1 MERTVSITNRCSR
14 TRGFLTGG
22 VPVIVLAAVML
33 SVSLAI
39 GERTPPRSATI
50 TAEEIAAHIR
60 FLASD
65 ALTGRRAGT
74 EGAEKAADY
83 IASEFRAYG
92 LRPLGGQKSFRQPF
106 SFVSGIRLGPGNALT
121 LVRGSQEVAFQPGR
135 DFVPL
140 AFSRDGSVEADVVFA
155 GFGISAQDLGYD
167 DYAGNDVS
175 GKIVLLLTGSP
186 DGDDPHGRFGRYL
199 SPRHKTVAARDKGAR
214 GVLFIA
220 SEEEF
225 SKEPLTRLRYDHTFG
240 DSGVVAFVVSQQV
253 AEEMLRTAG
262 RSLADVVREM
272 SDKKTPHSFTLSS
285 LRLRCR
291 SDVIKERKTT
301 ANVVALLPGTD
312 AALRTEY
319 IIVGAH
325 YDHLGRGGE
334 DSLAPMQTGEIH
346 NGADDNASGVAGLL
360 ELAQALAAERHRLKR
375 SILFVAFSGEEEGL
389 LGSRYFVEHPPVPLE
404 RVIAMINLDMIG
416 RLKDNT
422 LIVYGLGTSPVW
434 KPLLE
439 RLNGTARFE
448 FTARDDGVG
457 PSDHTSFYLKDIP
470 VLHFFTG
477 VHEDYHRPS
486 DDAEKINAEGER
498 RIVTLVRDIVR
509 ELQQQH
515 ERPLFTKT
523 RSPEPDRAQM
533 GFRVSVGTI
542 PDYAAEVE
550 GVRLAGVRQGSPA
563 EKAGL
568 RAGDIIV
575 RVGSRDVRN
584 VYDYTYALQDL
595 RPGQEVEFVI
605 LRGGERLTVHVV
617 PERR

>member
-1 MERTVSITNRCSR
+1 MEPAGRITTRWNRS
-14 TRGFLTGG
+14 RGFLTSG
-22 VPVIVLAAVML
+22 VPVVVLAAVML
-33 SVSLAI
+33 SVSLAV
-39 GERTPPRSATI
+39 GEKRPPRSATI

-65 ALTGRRAGT
+65 ALAGRRPGT

-92 LRPLGGQKSFRQPF
+92 LRPLGEQESFRQPF
-106 SFVSGIRLGPGNALT
+106 SFVSGIGLGPGNALA
-121 LVRGSQEVAFQPGR
+121 LVRGSQEIAFQPGR

-140 AFSRDGSVEADVVFA
+140 AFSRDESVEADVVFA
-155 GFGISAQDLGYD
+155 GFGISAPDLGYD
-167 DYAGNDVS
+167 DYAGSDVS
-175 GKIVLLLTGSP
+175 GRIVLVLTGSP
-186 DGDDPHGRFGRYL
+186 DGDDPHSRFGRYL
-199 SPRHKTVAARDKGAR
+199 SPRYKTVAARDKGAR
-214 GVLFIA
+214 GVLFIS
-220 SEEEF
+220 SEEEL
-225 SKEPLTRLRYDHTFG
+225 SKEPLARLRYDHTFG
-240 DSGVVAFVVSQQV
+240 DSGIVAFVVSRRV
-253 AEEMLRTAG
+253 AEEMLRTTG
-262 RSLADVVREM
+262 RHLADVVREM
-272 SDKKTPHSFTLSS
+272 SDRKGSHSFPLPS

-301 ANVVALLPGTD
+301 ANVVALLPGAD
-312 AALRTEY
+312 PVLRTEY
-319 IIVGAH
+319 VIVGAH
-325 YDHLGRGGE
+325 YDHLGWGGE
-334 DSLAPMQTGEIH
+334 DSLAPKQTGEIH

-375 SILFVAFSGEEEGL
+375 SILLVAFSGEEEGL

-439 RLNGTARFE
+439 RLNEAARFKV
-448 FTARDDGVG
+448 TARDDGVG

-486 DDAEKINAEGER
+486 DDVEKINAEGER

-509 ELQQQH
+509 ELQQQ

-533 GFRVSVGTI
+533 GFRVSIGTI

-568 RAGDIIV
+568 RAGDVIV
-575 RVGSRDVRN
+575 GVGSRNVRN
-584 VYDYTYALQDL
+584 VYDYTYALQEL
-595 RPGQEVEFVI
+595 RPGQEVEFII
-605 LRGGERLTVHVV
+605 LRGGERLTVRVV
-617 PERR
+617 AERR

>member
-1 MERTVSITNRCSR
+1 M
-14 TRGFLTGG
+14 
-22 VPVIVLAAVML
+22 PVIVLVAVLL
-33 SVSLAI
+33 SASLAV
-39 GERTPPRSATI
+39 GERMPPRRAAI

-65 ALTGRRAGT
+65 ALAGRRAGT

-92 LRPLGGQKSFRQPF
+92 LRPLGGRNSFRQPF
-106 SFVSGIRLGPGNALT
+106 SFVSGVGLGPGNALA
-121 LVRGSQEVAFQPGR
+121 LVRGSQEIAFQPGR

-140 AFSRDGSVEADVVFA
+140 AFSRDESVEADVVFA
-155 GFGISAQDLGYD
+155 GFGISAPDLGYD
-167 DYAGNDVS
+167 DYAGSDVS
-175 GKIVLLLTGSP
+175 GKIVLVLTGSP
-186 DGDDPHGRFGRYL
+186 DGDDPHSRFGRYL
-199 SPRHKTVAARDKGAR
+199 SPRYKTVVARDKGAR

-225 SKEPLTRLRYDHTFG
+225 SKEPLARLRYDHTFG
-240 DSGVVAFVVSQQV
+240 DSGGVAFVVSQQV
-253 AEEMLRTAG
+253 AEEMLSTAG
-262 RSLADVVREM
+262 RPLADVVREI
-272 SDKKTPHSFTLSS
+272 SGKKRPHSFTLPS

-312 AALRTEY
+312 PALRTEY

-325 YDHLGRGGE
+325 YDHLGWGGE
-334 DSLAPMQTGEIH
+334 DSLAPKQTGEIH
-346 NGADDNASGVAGLL
+346 NGADDNASGVAGVL

-422 LIVYGLGTSPVW
+422 LIVYGLGTSPAW

-439 RLNGTARFE
+439 RLTEAARFK
-448 FTARDDGVG
+448 FTARDDGLG

-486 DDAEKINAEGER
+486 DDVEKINAEGEC

-523 RSPEPDRAQM
+523 RSPEPDRTQM
-533 GFRVSVGTI
+533 GFRVSIGTI

-568 RAGDIIV
+568 RTGDVIV
-575 RVGSRDVRN
+575 GVGSRTVRN

-595 RPGQEVEFVI
+595 RPGQEVAFII
-605 LRGGERLTVHVV
+605 LRGSERLIVHVV

>member
-1 MERTVSITNRCSR
+1 MERAVYTTRWNR
-14 TRGFLTGG
+14 TMGFLTGG
-22 VPVIVLAAVML
+22 VPVIILVAVML
-33 SVSLAI
+33 SVSLAV
-39 GERTPPRSATI
+39 GERTPPRSAAI
-50 TAEEIAAHIR
+50 TAEEIDAHIR

-65 ALTGRRAGT
+65 ALAGRQPGT

-92 LRPLGGQKSFRQPF
+92 LRPLGEQNSFRQSF
-106 SFVSGIRLGPGNALT
+106 SFVSGIRLGPDNALT
-121 LVRGSQEVAFQPGR
+121 LMRGSQEVAFRPGR
-135 DFVPL
+135 DFMPL

-155 GFGISAQDLGYD
+155 GFGISAPDLGYD
-167 DYAGNDVS
+167 DYAGSDVS

-186 DGDDPHGRFGRYL
+186 EGDDPHGRFGRYL
-199 SPRHKTVAARDKGAR
+199 SPRYKTVAARDKGAR

-220 SEEEF
+220 SEEDL
-225 SKEPLTRLRYDHTFG
+225 SKEPLARLRYDHTFG
-240 DSGVVAFVVSQQV
+240 DSGVLAFVISQRV

-262 RSLADVVREM
+262 RDLTDVVHQM
-272 SDKKTPHSFTLSS
+272 STRKAPHSFALSS

-301 ANVVALLPGTD
+301 ANVVALLPGADPTF
-312 AALRTEY
+312 RGEY

-334 DSLAPMQTGEIH
+334 DSLAPMQTGQIH

-360 ELAQALAAERHRLKR
+360 ELAQALAAERRRLKR
-375 SILFVAFSGEEEGL
+375 SVLFVAFSAEEEGL
-389 LGSRYFVEHPPVPLE
+389 LGSRHFVEHPPVPLE

-416 RLKDNT
+416 RMKDNT

-439 RLNGTARFE
+439 RLNQAARFQ
-448 FTARDDGVG
+448 FSGRDDGVG

-477 VHEDYHRPS
+477 VHEDYHKPS

-498 RIVTLVRDIVR
+498 RIVTLVRDIVK
-509 ELQQQH
+509 ELQQQP

-523 RSPEPDRAQM
+523 RSPEPDRTQM
-533 GFRVSVGTI
+533 GFRVSIGTI
-542 PDYAAEVE
+542 PDYGAEVE
-550 GVRLAGVRQGSPA
+550 GVRLAGVRPGSPA

-575 RVGSRDVRN
+575 RVGPRDVKN
-584 VYDYTYALQDL
+584 VYDYTYALQGL
-595 RPGQEVEFVI
+595 RPGQEVEFII
-605 LRGGERLTVHVV
+605 LRGSERLTVRVIA
-617 PERR
+617 ERR